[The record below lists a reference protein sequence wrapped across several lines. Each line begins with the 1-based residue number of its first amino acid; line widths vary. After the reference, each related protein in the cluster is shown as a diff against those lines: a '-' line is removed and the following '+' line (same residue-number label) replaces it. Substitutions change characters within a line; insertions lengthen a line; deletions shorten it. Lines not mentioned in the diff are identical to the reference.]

1 MMDEF
6 ARHILKGSNY
16 QGTTNQ
22 LKKAGIYR
30 PIAPLHALTLQA
42 TSPVQCC
49 RVCRGA
55 RRIGAEHHNGLVD
68 FERCPWCGGMGTYD
82 VRKLEG
88 GK

>member
-1 MMDEF
+1 MDEF
-6 ARHILKGSNY
+6 ARHILKGANY
-16 QGTTNQ
+16 AGTAKQ
-22 LKKAGIYR
+22 LQKTGFYR
-30 PIAPLHALTLQA
+30 PIAPLHALKLQQ
-42 TSPVQCC
+42 TSPVQTC

-55 RRIGAEHHNGLVD
+55 RAIGNHHSNHLVD